1 MFDDRIGNLQKMLA
15 RMGPEGRQRYA
26 ADHADDPIA
35 VSMALF
41 VNNIAKE
48 IKEGKRGEP
57 EIQTPVVQQAIQAMN
72 QPSMPPQVM
81 PPQGQPQAQQAPQQV
96 QPKFN
101 KFNRSSKHHK
111 TQAPQQAQPQVQR
124 TRMAADGGY
133 MDSRLPE
140 DMGIGALPE
149 RSLSNMADGGII
161 GYADGGDIQ
170 RFQSGGTPPPRPMY
184 PGMIKQEGSLL
195 LPGKTGYEGM
205 GILEFIQK
213 FGVDAYNKIK
223 NAIPGE
229 STEERLARQKQEV
242 YDATPAGQRDKAMA
256 EVNKPEPVDSMNL
269 PPRKLGPY
277 SQTGVLPND
286 VTGGGAEDPNGAG
299 APRPPAAA
307 AAARPTGATTGA
319 TTGASTN
326 VSTGAGLASLAS
338 QYDNINTAGMSRAD
352 ILAARDQFE
361 KGIAAI
367 DPLKT
372 QREELN
378 AKRKGF
384 AQDTADELEKEIKD
398 RPDPYAKREE
408 RANKQEAS
416 IAESAER
423 NPYLSLME
431 AGFAMMAGDSP
442 YAMVNLGKGALAGT
456 KTYRDGLALIEKAKE
471 KLGETRDK
479 IEDYR
484 ANRDDLN
491 ARERRAAKA
500 DIRNTEIKGDESL
513 LAGMAL
519 ASGNK
524 REDVNKA
531 FEAYQ
536 TSHNNEV
543 NRRTQADIAKINDFG
558 AGQRLVYSTDAQE
571 RISNKDRSARAGEAD
586 ANRKMQE
593 KIAGMP
599 GATQQ
604 LILALGKGNIEK
616 GYELYNARPKQD
628 DALFLDWSKRSEDPI
643 TGEDFRKRYPTAQV
657 YIEAARR
664 NGTGVV
670 DVDTPLRTR

>member
-15 RMGPEGRQRYA
+15 RMGPEGRQKYA
-26 ADHADDPIA
+26 TDHADDPIA

-57 EIQTPVVQQAIQAMN
+57 DMPPPVVQQAIQSMT
-72 QPSMPPQVM
+72 QPKMPQGGPPQQGPPQGMPPQGM
-81 PPQGQPQAQQAPQQV
+81 PPQGMPQQGPPPQGMPQQGPPPQGMPPQGMPLQGPPQGMPPPQGQP
-96 QPKFN
+96 
-101 KFNRSSKHHK
+101 
-111 TQAPQQAQPQVQR
+111 
-124 TRMAADGGY
+124 RMAADGGY

-140 DMGIGALPE
+140 EMGIGALPE

-161 GYADGGDIQ
+161 GYADTGLVTD
-170 RFQSGGTPPPRPMY
+170 
-184 PGMIKQEGSLL
+184 
-195 LPGKTGYEGM
+195 LPGGAIERARRA
-205 GILEFIQK
+205 ILEK
-213 FGVDAYNKIK
+213 RAV
-223 NAIPGE
+223 
-229 STEERLARQKQEV
+229 EERLTPRRGYMTPPAIYDQDTQNAYQQPQETSANV
-242 YDATPAGQRDKAMA
+242 AQQTA
-256 EVNKPEPVDSMNL
+256 L
-269 PPRKLGPY
+269 PP
-277 SQTGVLPND
+277 TLPP
-286 VTGGGAEDPNGAG
+286 AAPAAPPPAAA
-299 APRPPAAA
+299 APRPAA
-307 AAARPTGATTGA
+307 AAARPTAPPAAANAGA
-319 TTGASTN
+319 
-326 VSTGAGLASLAS
+326 GAGLASLAA

-361 KGIAAI
+361 KGITAI

-416 IAESAER
+416 IAESTER

-513 LAGMAL
+513 LAGAAL

-543 NRRTQADIAKINDFG
+543 SRRAQVDTAKINALGDMQK
-558 AGQRLVYSTDAQE
+558 ADA
-571 RISNKDRSARAGEAD
+571 DRSSR
-586 ANRKMQE
+586 E
-593 KIAGMP
+593 KIAANALSALPPEARLAKLLGNGDLETGLRKLQEISADKS
-599 GATQQ
+599 GAVYAQMF
-604 LILALGKGNIEK
+604 AKEVADARK
-616 GYELYNARPKQD
+616 ELREPPSAEEYAKSIRS
-628 DALFLDWSKRSEDPI
+628 FLSVFK
-643 TGEDFRKRYPTAQV
+643 PT
-657 YIEAARR
+657 
-664 NGTGVV
+664 VV
-670 DVDTPLRTR
+670 DDSKVKGSPTVYPRPSP